1 MRDSGTPRRPG
12 WSSQLS
18 PARKGWMLMGGG
30 LLVTALLASAGIN
43 SSLLAALLA
52 VMMGIGLVLG
62 LAPIFSAGTPSP
74 ATGSLP
80 PARFVPAPGPR
91 PRVDAGGCSG
101 VRPSSAV
108 VGVLR
113 DVRPLSGRHCTGGAE
128 RAALHR
134 RR

>member
-62 LAPIFSAGTPSP
+62 LAPIFSAGTPWSSLRRAGQGRGGPSAGPVVTSSSGRRSP
-74 ATGSLP
+74 APAS
-80 PARFVPAPGPR
+80 PARAI
-91 PRVDAGGCSG
+91 SW
-101 VRPSSAV
+101 S
-108 VGVLR
+108 
-113 DVRPLSGRHCTGGAE
+113 PLSLGWSTPA
-128 RAALHR
+128 
-134 RR
+134 